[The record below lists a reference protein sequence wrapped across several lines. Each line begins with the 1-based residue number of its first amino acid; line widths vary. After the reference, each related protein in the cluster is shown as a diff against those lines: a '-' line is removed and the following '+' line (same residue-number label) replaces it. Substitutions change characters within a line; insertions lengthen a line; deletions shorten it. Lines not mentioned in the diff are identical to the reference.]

1 VDGHATL
8 TRPIGRTWG
17 TSIEY
22 MRGTHYMV
30 GFPQPYLT
38 DSANAGIGGRL
49 ATRLQFSAGVGASR
63 GQELFAVSGG
73 GNIIS
78 YTASTRLTYALF
90 SHLGLYSQASYYR
103 FSIPPGS
110 FANFGF
116 VPKLDRRSVSVGL
129 STWVPLIKPQRQR
142 RDSGNPPTTGQP

>member
-1 VDGHATL
+1 
-8 TRPIGRTWG
+8 
-17 TSIEY
+17 
-22 MRGTHYMV
+22 MV

-38 DSANAGIGGRL
+38 DAANAGIGGRL
-49 ATRLQFSAGVGASR
+49 ATRLQFSAGAGASR

-103 FSIPPGS
+103 FSIPPGA

-129 STWVPLIKPQRQR
+129 STWVPLIKPPRQR